1 MNKPE
6 EKPGIASLSSLDE
19 ITLFTDPVDLTSY
32 RRDASSATP
41 GKPDAVVR
49 PQSTDAVVNV
59 LKHANKDRVPVYA
72 RGGANMY
79 AGGVN
84 PQAGGIV
91 LDMAGLDRILDI
103 DLERGIVLCQPGVR
117 FGALLKAL
125 RPYGQT
131 VGLVPST
138 APSATVGGAVSS
150 HALGTGSP
158 QFQSMG
164 DQVAGLEV
172 VLANGDRVQTGSAA
186 APGTGHFQRYCIG
199 PDLTGLFIGA
209 DGTLGVIVAV
219 ALWLH
224 PLPAARQTT
233 CYGFPDA
240 KSIEKCLLDIQAREL
255 VNNIWYGGA
264 YEAPAIKTR
273 ISQAFP
279 DKPMDNLPN
288 FALAIDFRGEAHH
301 IEEDETQIASIVENC
316 NGQHFPD
323 FNEAYFNKLR
333 SDEIYWYSYA
343 GFFALSRCAILMSS
357 LPTNKLSTFMTIIA
371 KQREDYP
378 EYPLG
383 AAIVMCRRGLHGG
396 VLSFYDEATQWEGAN
411 AAMKQCTDS
420 LVKAGIVPYKS
431 GKVSAEQVTGFSA
444 YAGLLQR
451 LKSELDPNGILSP
464 GDLGLTPKMPDS
476 AETAS

>member
-1 MNKPE
+1 MNKP
-6 EKPGIASLSSLDE
+6 ANNQQFTSLSELDGV
-19 ITLFTDPVDLTSY
+19 TVFTDPVDLLTY
-32 RRDASSATP
+32 RRDSSAATP

-49 PQSTDAVVNV
+49 PHHVDAVVDLV
-59 LKHANKDRVPVYA
+59 KRANKDRIPVYA

-103 DLERGIVLCQPGVR
+103 DTERGIVLCQPGVR
-117 FGALLKAL
+117 FGALLEAL

-138 APSATVGGAVSS
+138 APAATVGGAVSS

-158 QFQSMG
+158 QFQSIG

-186 APGTGHFQRYCIG
+186 APEAGHFQRYCIG

-209 DGTLGVIVAV
+209 DGTLGIIVAV

-224 PLPAARQTT
+224 PLPETRQTS

-240 KSIEKCLLDIQAREL
+240 QSVEKCILDIQNREL
-255 VNNIWYGGA
+255 LGNIWYGGA
-264 YEAPAIKTR
+264 YEAPSIKAR

-279 DKPMDNLPN
+279 DKPTDNLPSY
-288 FALAIDFRGEAHH
+288 ALAIDFRGEAHH
-301 IEEDETQIASIVENC
+301 IEEDNAKIAAIAEKYQ
-316 NGQHFPD
+316 GGHFPD

-333 SDEIYWYSYA
+333 NEEIYWYSYA
-343 GFFALSRCAILMSS
+343 GFFSMSRCDILMAS
-357 LPTNKLSTFMTIIA
+357 LPTNKLSTFMDIIA
-371 KQREDYP
+371 KQRESYP
-378 EYPLG
+378 DYPLG

-396 VLSFYDEATQWEGAN
+396 VLTFYDEASQWEGVTV
-411 AAMKQCTDS
+411 AMKHCTQE
-420 LVKAGIVPYKS
+420 LIKAGCVPYKS
-431 GKVSAEQVTGFSA
+431 GKVSAEHVQSFSA
-444 YAGLLQR
+444 YSSLLSR
-451 LKSELDPNGILSP
+451 LKKELDPNGILSP
-464 GDLGLTPKMPDS
+464 GDLGLLNENFS
-476 AETAS
+476 LQQ